1 MNITKSLKTTILIGG
16 LALTTA
22 FLSGCG
28 GLSDAQL
35 AELEALRNEVKSLEA
50 EANSLKDQRAKLE
63 RDIQEIN
70 RKMAECEKQKE
81 ETRANLEK
89 LPK

>member
-1 MNITKSLKTTILIGG
+1 MDVTKSLKTAVLVGS

-28 GLSDAQL
+28 GLSEAQL
-35 AELEALRNEVKSLEA
+35 KELSDLRASVQSLEN
-50 EANSLKDQRAKLE
+50 EANSLKDERAKLE
-63 RDIQEIN
+63 KQAEEIN
-70 RKMAECEKQKE
+70 RKLAECEKQKE

>member
-1 MNITKSLKTTILIGG
+1 MNITKSLRTAVIVSS

-28 GLSDAQL
+28 GLSEAQL
-35 AELEALRNEVKSLEA
+35 KELSDLKASVSSLENQ
-50 EANSLKDQRAKLE
+50 ANSLKDERAKLE
-63 RDIQEIN
+63 KQVEETN
-70 RKMAECEKQKE
+70 RKLAECEKQKE